1 MYSKKALLIAPTSM
15 VLVLGVVTV
24 IWACF
29 GSPVPPSCPQT
40 IYLAKFVPGGVVIPP
55 GGASFTAPV
64 GVLPF
69 VSWDVLNPSSCA
81 QPTAAEV
88 TLEATCTPAGGG
100 AAFTIAPQTFAV
112 ATPTLPGAQPVPG
125 GSLPFVIP
133 AGTPA
138 STCTIMGTY
147 SVTFGGGG
155 GGGVLAGTGDTNIC
169 LIEPSREVET
179 IPRVDIRQIL
189 LETAATPGL
198 QMFHQGDQA
207 YVFFRMENNDLSH
220 TATFHINSEGRQI
233 AGLADGFTDD
243 ATAYDNGVFRI
254 SNDAGDVFPA
264 DIFTDMLPFDRIP
277 GDPLSDDP
285 GSIESTFVLEP
296 GEIGVFGMAIN
307 SFGACADGS
316 CNERNINAMVDLV
329 PVGGG
334 DTEFADVC
342 GQFAYLVDND
352 LPPAY
357 PGLTILDE
365 IKVHPEVDAQWGPLR
380 VFDPDGLLLDVTHL
394 GNITE
399 DLILSELLPGPAIQ
413 TTGDVLQEMF
423 PDIAIPVTNTE
434 ERITVTGPPGSA
446 QFEVFLFD
454 QRDNFIQEHNIVNIF
469 GVDQLQEPCAVP
481 AVTYLDN
488 APTDV
493 TLNLFEGC
501 APDSP
506 VEILI
511 PGEPPQ
517 TVLLDDL
524 RNNPPPNFKSDNET
538 CRTVSLPEGNNL
550 DAPVILPDPPF
561 IVDSFF
567 DTGID
572 LRDIQVVDQFG
583 APVSDGTATLD
594 GPGGVTLASP
604 DITDGMVSV
613 EIDPSLM
620 TPGLGIGEWHVR
632 IEVPGSLNA
641 TAEKPLV
648 VPLQF
653 RRLITPTT
661 VNVTTASDPLI
672 QVGDLFEIDLTLSDS
687 GDPLL
692 GAECLI
698 GIDHPDD
705 LDFTLPD
712 GSPFALDPF
721 DAGTPGDEVD
731 RLRDRFGG
739 AEVDPCLDGS
749 RRCATLALGDGEAFE
764 ATIFA
769 DGFDSS
775 DASVWASVCA
785 ADNAVET
792 TRSET
797 PFGVLDADK
806 RLPVITEEE
815 LRQAIELF
823 NDDVVFEEKTIG
835 LVSERF
841 GILEPLPPARGTYF
855 FDEFE
860 SFRKGAAAA
869 VTLDGSGCASPC
881 SGLVI
886 EGDGGGVNGIRF
898 ENFPDNGVVLA
909 GDGVLVTAS
918 AFAGNGLAGLR
929 IEGSGHTVG
938 GSLETGNVF
947 TGNGG
952 PGVAVASGTGN
963 RITHNTFA
971 GNGGL
976 GIDLGDDG
984 VTMNDDGDADG
995 GANLLQNFPVITSAL
1010 IANSTA
1016 LDGTLDGAA
1025 NTSFLVQFFAGD
1037 ACDASDHGEGARF
1050 LGETLVATDAT
1061 GNAAFSVTVDSTA
1074 AIGQFVTATATNDGT
1089 GDTSEFSVCFEV
1101 VSGVASEAGEEIPE
1115 TYALFANYPNP
1126 FNPVTTIR
1134 YAVPKPGRVRLAVYD
1149 VLGREVALLVDA
1161 VKAPGTYDVVFDAR
1175 GLPSGAYLYRMR
1187 GEGFVATRSLTVL
1200 K

>member
-1 MYSKKALLIAPTSM
+1 MYAKKALLIVPTSM

-100 AAFTIAPQTFAV
+100 ATFAIAPQTSIV
-112 ATPTLPGAQPVPG
+112 ATPTLPGTQPVPG

-147 SVTFGGGG
+147 SVTFGGGA
-155 GGGVLAGTGDTNIC
+155 GGGVLAGTGDTDIC
-169 LIEPSREVET
+169 LVDPSPDDET
-179 IPRVDIRQIL
+179 VPRVHIEQIQPN
-189 LETAATPGL
+189 EETPGL
-198 QMFHQGDQA
+198 ITFHQGDQG

-220 TATFHINSEGRQI
+220 TATFHIDSEGRQI

-243 ATAYDNGVFRI
+243 ETAYDSGVYRI
-254 SNDAGDVFPA
+254 SNDNGDVFPA
-264 DIFTDMLPFDRIP
+264 AFFTEALPFERIL

-285 GSIESTFVLEP
+285 GLVEGLFVLEP
-296 GEIGVFGMAIN
+296 GEIGVFGMAVN

-316 CNERNINAMVDLV
+316 CNERTVNASVDLM

-342 GQFAYLVDND
+342 GQFAYVVNNT
-352 LPPAY
+352 LPATY

-365 IKVHPEVDAQWGPLR
+365 TKVHPEVDAQWGPLR
-380 VFDPDGLLLDVTHL
+380 VFDLDGNLLEETHM

-399 DLILSELLPGPAIQ
+399 DLILPELLPGPAIQ
-413 TTGDVLQEMF
+413 TTGNVLQDLF
-423 PDIAIPVTNTE
+423 PEIAIPVTHTE
-434 ERITVTGPPGSA
+434 ERITVTGPPGSV

-454 QRDNFIQEHNIVNIF
+454 QRDSFIQEHNTVIIF

-488 APTDV
+488 APTDI
-493 TLNLFEGC
+493 TLNLPEGC

-506 VEILI
+506 VEILM
-511 PGEPPQ
+511 PGGPPQ

-524 RNNPPPNFKSDNET
+524 RSNPPPFFKSDNET

-550 DAPVILPDPPF
+550 DAPFIISDPPF
-561 IVDSFF
+561 VVESFF
-567 DTGID
+567 DSEVVLVD
-572 LRDIQVVDQFG
+572 LQVVDQFG
-583 APVSDGTATLD
+583 LPVSDGTATLD
-594 GPGGVTLASP
+594 GPEGVTLVSP
-604 DITDGMVSV
+604 SITDGVVSV
-613 EIDPSLM
+613 EVNPGLL
-620 TPGLGIGEWHVR
+620 TPGLAIGQWHVR

-641 TAEKPLV
+641 TTERPLT

-653 RRLITPTT
+653 RRLIAPTT

-672 QVGDLFEIDLTLSDS
+672 LAGNPFEIELVLSASD
-687 GDPLL
+687 DPLI

-705 LDFTLPD
+705 LTFTVSD
-712 GSPFALDPF
+712 GGSFTLDPF
-721 DAGTPGDEVD
+721 DAGSPEVD
-731 RLRDRFGG
+731 RLRDLFGNE
-739 AEVDPCLDGS
+739 EVDPCLDDS
-749 RRCATLALGDGEAFE
+749 KSCATLFLGDGAVFE
-764 ATIFA
+764 APIFA
-769 DGFDSS
+769 DGFESGDVSAWSS
-775 DASVWASVCA
+775 TCA

-792 TRSET
+792 TRTET

-806 RLPVITEEE
+806 RLPVITEGE

-823 NDDVVFEEKTIG
+823 NDDVVFGEKTIG

-841 GILEPLPPARGTYF
+841 DIMEPLPPVSGTYF

-860 SFRKGAAAA
+860 SFPKGAAA
-869 VTLDGSGCASPC
+869 VILDGSGCASPC
-881 SGLVI
+881 DGLVM
-886 EGDGGGVNGIRF
+886 EGDGGGINGIRF
-898 ENFPDNGVVLA
+898 ENFPDNGLVLA

-918 AFAGNGLAGLR
+918 EFAGNGLAGLR

-938 GSLETGNVF
+938 GSLETGNAF

-963 RITHNTFA
+963 RITHNTFE

-984 VTMNDDGDADG
+984 LTANDDGDGDD

-1010 IANSTA
+1010 IANSSA
-1016 LDGTLDGAA
+1016 LDGILDGVA

-1050 LGETLVATDAT
+1050 LGETSISTDAT
-1061 GNAAFSVTVDSTA
+1061 GIAAFSVTVDSTVA
-1074 AIGQFVTATATNDGT
+1074 LGQYVTATATNDGT
-1089 GDTSEFSVCFEV
+1089 GDTSEFSMCFEV
-1101 VSGVASEAGEEIPE
+1101 VSGVASEAGEEIPD
-1115 TYALFANYPNP
+1115 TYALFPNYPNP

-1134 YAVPKPGRVRLAVYD
+1134 YEVPKSGRVRLAVFD

-1187 GEGFVATRSLTVL
+1187 GENFVATRSLTVL